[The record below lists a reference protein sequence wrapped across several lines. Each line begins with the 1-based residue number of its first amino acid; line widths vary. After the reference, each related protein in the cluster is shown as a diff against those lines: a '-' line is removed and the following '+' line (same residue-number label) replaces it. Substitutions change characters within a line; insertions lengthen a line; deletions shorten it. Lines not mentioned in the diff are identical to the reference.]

1 MFWFP
6 DYQSMMHFLKVFLAT
21 LALSLEFILSIP
33 ISNTVLYGMS
43 LGSLYHAS
51 SFFWYTTPDK
61 LTSSVSLHKTRQMI
75 ILYLIH
81 SFKPA
86 MLVCVCVCM
95 HAHAHG
101 GQRTVNVLF
110 HHLGRGA
117 GSLASGSYSPIL
129 QCNLASFLVL
139 AEKPKAQCRLRTV
152 RQCL

>member
-1 MFWFP
+1 
-6 DYQSMMHFLKVFLAT
+6 MMHFLKVFLAT

-51 SFFWYTTPDK
+51 SFFWYTPPDK

-86 MLVCVCVCM
+86 MLVCVCV
-95 HAHAHG
+95 HACTCT
-101 GQRTVNVLF
+101 QRSEDSECPVSSSRQRSRKSGFWFLF
-110 HHLGRGA
+110 TH
-117 GSLASGSYSPIL
+117 SSVQSGIL
-129 QCNLASFLVL
+129 SSS
-139 AEKPKAQCRLRTV
+139 EKPKAQCRLRTV